1 MNIYICLNDKKA
13 QFTPNNMD
21 IQKEIIYQTIKEIIL
36 QARQRVFRVANST
49 LLETYWLIGQTIVE
63 DEQNGNLKAEYG
75 KATLKNLARQLTID
89 FGKGYDESNLR
100 NMRTFYKAFPIRDTL
115 RHELSWSHY
124 RMISRLDTAQKR
136 KYYIHEVLTNN
147 LTIRQ
152 LQRSVNTL
160 SYERTIKHSPTKNET
175 PTIQNLIK
183 DPNIFDFLGLP
194 QDIKNTERSVETAII
209 NHLQTFL
216 LEFGK
221 GFAFVA
227 RQQHIVTD
235 THDFFIDLV
244 FYNYLL
250 KCFVILELK
259 ADELTHQDIGQ
270 LDMYVRM
277 YDDLKRSVDDNP
289 TIGIL
294 LCTEKDETIVKYSVL
309 NDHNNLFA
317 SKYLLYLP
325 KEEELKQ
332 LIERDRIEFELN
344 KEE

>member
-1 MNIYICLNDKKA
+1 
-13 QFTPNNMD
+13 MD

-36 QARQRVFRVANST
+36 QARQRIFRAANST

-89 FGKGYDESNLR
+89 FGKGYDYTNLT
-100 NMRTFYKAFPIRDTL
+100 NMRKFYLAFSILDTL
-115 RHELSWSHY
+115 RQELSWSHY
-124 RMISRLDTAQKR
+124 RVISRLDTAQKR
-136 KYYIHEVLTNN
+136 EYYIHEVLANN

-160 SYERTIKHSPTKNET
+160 SYERTIKHSPTKNGT

-194 QDIKNTERSVETAII
+194 QAIKNTERSIETAII

-250 KCFVILELK
+250 KCFVIVELK

-277 YDDLKRSVDDNP
+277 YDDLKRGVDDNP

-332 LIERDRIEFELN
+332 LIEQDRIEFELN